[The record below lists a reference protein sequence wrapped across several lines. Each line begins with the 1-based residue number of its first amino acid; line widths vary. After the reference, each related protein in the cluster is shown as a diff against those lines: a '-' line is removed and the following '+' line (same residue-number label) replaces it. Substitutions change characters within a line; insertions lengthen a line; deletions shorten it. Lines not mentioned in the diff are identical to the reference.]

1 MAVSFTKHP
10 NDVGETYGE
19 HFMVAGR
26 FGVAMVLG
34 GLACFVHAVLPFL
47 CTTTGSRTVRAL
59 HDRMVTNRVRATAPQ
74 GVSTPG

>member
-47 CTTTGSRTVRAL
+47 CTTTGFRTVRAL